1 MVFLNVFSTLEIWM
15 FFLWKNIHGF
25 FSRCFLKDWISP
37 PCVHRKGSWPR
48 CVPVW
53 GEATVWKIC
62 WHKIVFDFSFAE
74 LFDRISY
81 MFQNPN
87 SIVIQR
93 SGKITSSIFK
103 YSMFKRK
110 IDQKTV
116 HLPIFHCLF
125 CGSCSSQLPP
135 PPAESFRTNSG
146 GHPHID
152 FVISTYQKPRSPM
165 GRRRFK
171 KTAHDLLLEIFWRM
185 TQKMRK
191 SMEKQDEIQQNYVN
205 YVCLKMCWVLNR
217 KHFI

>member
-135 PPAESFRTNSG
+135 PGGKFPDKFRWS
-146 GHPHID
+146 
-152 FVISTYQKPRSPM
+152 STH
-165 GRRRFK
+165 RFCDINVPKTTFSHGKTKIK
-171 KTAHDLLLEIFWRM
+171 KNGPWPPVGNFLKNDP
-185 TQKMRK
+185 KD
-191 SMEKQDEIQQNYVN
+191 EKIHGEAGWNPTK
-205 YVCLKMCWVLNR
+205 LR
-217 KHFI
+217 